1 METIQDIRV
10 SSDRQQPK
18 HVGGRVFWVAAA
30 LQFLAMVLLVAGF
43 YFYQYQRFR
52 KIEKVMNAFQLDSGD
67 PQDSNDGWIND
78 EQASYESYFWYWTAR
93 PFGMA
98 FFAAG
103 FIFCFGAWLSGRQA
117 GKRIMQKRVPDVGA
131 GILAMVGPSLA
142 AAITLLVIKNVLR
155 HRTWEVIGERL
166 WGEGMIVFAGYTVM
180 FLFPAVI
187 TGILAGIVTRHKL
200 AAIEFKKTQEIQSEK

>member
-10 SSDRQQPK
+10 SNEQRQVK

-30 LQFLAMVLLVAGF
+30 IQFFAMVLLVAGF

-52 KIEKVMNAFQLDSGD
+52 QIERVMNAFQLDSGD

-78 EQASYESYFWYWTAR
+78 EQASYEIYFWYWTAR

-103 FIFCFGAWLSGRQA
+103 FIFCFGAWLSGRIA
-117 GKRIMQKRVPDVGA
+117 ARRLVQKQVPYAGA
-131 GILAMVGPSLA
+131 GLFAMLGPSLA
-142 AAITLLVIKNVLR
+142 AAITLFGIENILS
-155 HRTWEVIGERL
+155 HRTWEDINNRL
-166 WGEGMIVFAGYTVM
+166 WDEGIIVFLGYTAM
-180 FLFPAVI
+180 FLLPAVV
-187 TGILAGIVTRHKL
+187 TGILAGFVTRQKL
-200 AAIEFKKTQEIQSEK
+200 AAIQFKAAQSDTI